1 MRKISAH
8 YIFMGTGVVLNKGI
22 VILNEEGIVTEIID
36 TKGRL
41 EEQAGVEFY
50 SGAIVPGFVNAHCH
64 LELSHLRSVFPEKTG
79 LPGFLK
85 NVVANRNHE
94 ESYVL
99 DAAIKADFE
108 LWHNGVVAVGD
119 ISNTYTTFEIKS
131 RSKLRYH
138 TFIEVLGF
146 SPHRAGRAFEWAEI
160 CLAEARSL
168 GIPASIVPHAP
179 YSISKE
185 LFELVSKFAEDN
197 HSILSIHS
205 QECASEDDLYRTGD
219 GELARH
225 LTENLSMDISFFE
238 PTGKTALESVINW
251 LPEQNKLLLVHNVC
265 TVQKDIDL
273 LRFVRNID
281 KTWFVLCPNSN
292 LYIED
297 RLPDIALFRK
307 NGLKL
312 CLGTDSLSSN
322 WKLSILE
329 EMKTIHR
336 YFPEIPFGELVTW
349 ATLNGAEALE
359 MDTWAGSIEIGKK
372 PGLNLITGMDLNAI
386 QLLPQSKVKRL
397 TN

>member
-1 MRKISAH
+1 
-8 YIFMGTGVVLNKGI
+8 MGTGVVLKKGI
-22 VILNEEGIVTEIID
+22 IVLNEEGIVTEIID

-50 SGAIVPGFVNAHCH
+50 SGAVVPGFVNAHCH
-64 LELSHLRSVFPEKTG
+64 HELSHLRSVFPEKTG

-94 ESYVL
+94 ESVVL
-99 DAAIKADFE
+99 DEASKADFE
-108 LWHNGVVAVGD
+108 MWQNGIVAVGD

-297 RLPDIALFRK
+297 R
-307 NGLKL
+307 
-312 CLGTDSLSSN
+312 
-322 WKLSILE
+322 E
-329 EMKTIHR
+329 EFCR
-336 YFPEIPFGELVTW
+336 
-349 ATLNGAEALE
+349 
-359 MDTWAGSIEIGKK
+359 
-372 PGLNLITGMDLNAI
+372 
-386 QLLPQSKVKRL
+386 
-397 TN
+397 